1 MKNDNLNITFSIGR
15 YMITIL
21 KFTYECQTWNT
32 PSHSHSSNSY
42 ELHYIPQGR
51 GTLISSQKS
60 YDLYPNVLYTTG
72 PHVEHQQYPDP
83 DDPTYEYCIYLRIE
97 ETHVKQR
104 RKNME
109 QENIMDLFLN
119 YPFWYGT
126 DQADLPVTL
135 EQIHR
140 ELFHPKPA
148 AGLMLEALFI
158 QFMVKV
164 LRRKNMEQENIMDL
178 FLNYPFWYGT
188 DQADLPVT
196 LEQIH
201 RELFHPK
208 PAAGL
213 MLEALFIQFMVKV
226 LRNYKPASKAAIT
239 SIPIPLIKAYILIE
253 DSFLL
258 EYDTITLE
266 ELSHRLGLSTRQTSR
281 ILFDRYGQNFIQ
293 KRTEARMAAAVTFL
307 KEGRLSVS
315 EIAARLG
322 YSCPNHFHAAF
333 KKYYHMTATEY
344 KSLCLSQN

>member
-97 ETHVKQR
+97 ETHAKQ
-104 RKNME
+104 
-109 QENIMDLFLN
+109 
-119 YPFWYGT
+119 
-126 DQADLPVTL
+126 
-135 EQIHR
+135 
-140 ELFHPKPA
+140 
-148 AGLMLEALFI
+148 
-158 QFMVKV
+158 
-164 LRRKNMEQENIMDL
+164 RRKNMEQENIMDL

-322 YSCPNHFHAAF
+322 YSCPNHFRAAF

>member
-1 MKNDNLNITFSIGR
+1 MSDKRTLTGASAMKNDNLNITFSIGR

-97 ETHVKQR
+97 ETHAKQR

-126 DQADLPVTL
+126 DQGDLPVTL

-140 ELFHPKPA
+140 EL
-148 AGLMLEALFI
+148 L
-158 QFMVKV
+158 
-164 LRRKNMEQENIMDL
+164 D
-178 FLNYPFWYGT
+178 
-188 DQADLPVT
+188 
-196 LEQIH
+196 
-201 RELFHPK
+201 PK

>member
-126 DQADLPVTL
+126 DQGDLP
-135 EQIHR
+135 I
-140 ELFHPKPA
+140 
-148 AGLMLEALFI
+148 
-158 QFMVKV
+158 
-164 LRRKNMEQENIMDL
+164 
-178 FLNYPFWYGT
+178 
-188 DQADLPVT
+188 T

-322 YSCPNHFHAAF
+322 YSWPNHFHAAF

>member
-1 MKNDNLNITFSIGR
+1 MSDKRTLTGASAMKNDNLNITFSIGR

-97 ETHVKQR
+97 ETHAKQR

-126 DQADLPVTL
+126 DQ
-135 EQIHR
+135 
-140 ELFHPKPA
+140 
-148 AGLMLEALFI
+148 G
-158 QFMVKV
+158 
-164 LRRKNMEQENIMDL
+164 
-178 FLNYPFWYGT
+178 
-188 DQADLPVT
+188 DLPVT

>member
-97 ETHVKQR
+97 ETHAKQR

-109 QENIMDLFLN
+109 QGNIMDLFLN

-158 QFMVKV
+158 Q
-164 LRRKNMEQENIMDL
+164 L
-178 FLNYPFWYGT
+178 
-188 DQADLPVT
+188 
-196 LEQIH
+196 
-201 RELFHPK
+201 
-208 PAAGL
+208 
-213 MLEALFIQFMVKV
+213 MVKV

-344 KSLCLSQN
+344 KTLCLSQN

>member
-97 ETHVKQR
+97 ETHAKQR

-140 ELFHPKPA
+140 ELF
-148 AGLMLEALFI
+148 
-158 QFMVKV
+158 
-164 LRRKNMEQENIMDL
+164 D
-178 FLNYPFWYGT
+178 
-188 DQADLPVT
+188 
-196 LEQIH
+196 
-201 RELFHPK
+201 PK

-281 ILFDRYGQNFIQ
+281 ILFDRYGQNFTQ
-293 KRTEARMAAAVTFL
+293 KRTEARMAAAATFL
-307 KEGRLSVS
+307 KEGQLSVS
-315 EIAARLG
+315 EISARLG

>member
-1 MKNDNLNITFSIGR
+1 MSDKRTLGGAAAMKNDNLNITFLIGR

-97 ETHVKQR
+97 ETHAKQ
-104 RKNME
+104 
-109 QENIMDLFLN
+109 
-119 YPFWYGT
+119 
-126 DQADLPVTL
+126 
-135 EQIHR
+135 
-140 ELFHPKPA
+140 
-148 AGLMLEALFI
+148 
-158 QFMVKV
+158 
-164 LRRKNMEQENIMDL
+164 RRKNMEQENIMDL

-307 KEGRLSVS
+307 NEGRLSVS

>member
-97 ETHVKQR
+97 ETHAKQR

-109 QENIMDLFLN
+109 QENIM
-119 YPFWYGT
+119 
-126 DQADLPVTL
+126 
-135 EQIHR
+135 E
-140 ELFHPKPA
+140 
-148 AGLMLEALFI
+148 
-158 QFMVKV
+158 
-164 LRRKNMEQENIMDL
+164 L

>member
-1 MKNDNLNITFSIGR
+1 MSDKRTLGGAAAMKNDNLNITFSIGR

-164 LRRKNMEQENIMDL
+164 LR
-178 FLNYPFWYGT
+178 
-188 DQADLPVT
+188 
-196 LEQIH
+196 
-201 RELFHPK
+201 
-208 PAAGL
+208 
-213 MLEALFIQFMVKV
+213 
-226 LRNYKPASKAAIT
+226 NYKPASKAAIT

-281 ILFDRYGQNFIQ
+281 ILFDRYGQNFTQ
-293 KRTEARMAAAVTFL
+293 KRTEARMAAAATFL
-307 KEGRLSVS
+307 KEGLLSVS
-315 EIAARLG
+315 EISARLG

>member
-1 MKNDNLNITFSIGR
+1 MSDKRTLTGASAMKNDNLNITFSIGR

-97 ETHVKQR
+97 ETHAKQR

-126 DQADLPVTL
+126 DQGDLPITL

-140 ELFHPKPA
+140 ELFDPKPA
-148 AGLMLEALFI
+148 AGLMLEALKEHVMRDM
-158 QFMVKV
+158 Q
-164 LRRKNMEQENIMDL
+164 
-178 FLNYPFWYGT
+178 YG
-188 DQADLPVT
+188 
-196 LEQIH
+196 
-201 RELFHPK
+201 
-208 PAAGL
+208 
-213 MLEALFIQFMVKV
+213 
-226 LRNYKPASKAAIT
+226 
-239 SIPIPLIKAYILIE
+239 IE
-253 DSFLL
+253 F
-258 EYDTITLE
+258 
-266 ELSHRLGLSTRQTSR
+266 
-281 ILFDRYGQNFIQ
+281 
-293 KRTEARMAAAVTFL
+293 
-307 KEGRLSVS
+307 
-315 EIAARLG
+315 
-322 YSCPNHFHAAF
+322 F
-333 KKYYHMTATEY
+333 KI
-344 KSLCLSQN
+344 

>member
-97 ETHVKQR
+97 ETHVKQ
-104 RKNME
+104 
-109 QENIMDLFLN
+109 
-119 YPFWYGT
+119 
-126 DQADLPVTL
+126 
-135 EQIHR
+135 
-140 ELFHPKPA
+140 
-148 AGLMLEALFI
+148 
-158 QFMVKV
+158 
-164 LRRKNMEQENIMDL
+164 RRKNMEQENIMDL

>member
-97 ETHVKQR
+97 ETHAK
-104 RKNME
+104 
-109 QENIMDLFLN
+109 
-119 YPFWYGT
+119 
-126 DQADLPVTL
+126 
-135 EQIHR
+135 H
-140 ELFHPKPA
+140 
-148 AGLMLEALFI
+148 
-158 QFMVKV
+158 
-164 LRRKNMEQENIMDL
+164 RRKNMEQENIMDL

>member
-1 MKNDNLNITFSIGR
+1 MSDKRTLGGAAAMKNDNLNLTFSIGR

-97 ETHVKQR
+97 ETHAKQ
-104 RKNME
+104 
-109 QENIMDLFLN
+109 
-119 YPFWYGT
+119 
-126 DQADLPVTL
+126 
-135 EQIHR
+135 
-140 ELFHPKPA
+140 
-148 AGLMLEALFI
+148 
-158 QFMVKV
+158 
-164 LRRKNMEQENIMDL
+164 RRKNMEQENIMDL

-226 LRNYKPASKAAIT
+226 LRNYKPASKAAII

>member
-1 MKNDNLNITFSIGR
+1 MSDKRTLGGAAAMKNDNLNITFLIGR

-97 ETHVKQR
+97 ETHAKQ
-104 RKNME
+104 
-109 QENIMDLFLN
+109 
-119 YPFWYGT
+119 
-126 DQADLPVTL
+126 
-135 EQIHR
+135 
-140 ELFHPKPA
+140 
-148 AGLMLEALFI
+148 
-158 QFMVKV
+158 
-164 LRRKNMEQENIMDL
+164 RRKNMEQENIMDL

>member
-97 ETHVKQR
+97 ETHAKQ
-104 RKNME
+104 
-109 QENIMDLFLN
+109 
-119 YPFWYGT
+119 
-126 DQADLPVTL
+126 
-135 EQIHR
+135 
-140 ELFHPKPA
+140 
-148 AGLMLEALFI
+148 
-158 QFMVKV
+158 
-164 LRRKNMEQENIMDL
+164 RRKNMEQENIMDL

-226 LRNYKPASKAAIT
+226 LRNYKPASQAAIT

-344 KSLCLSQN
+344 KTLCLSQN

>member
-1 MKNDNLNITFSIGR
+1 MSDKRTFGGAAAMKNDNLNITFSIGR

-97 ETHVKQR
+97 ETHAKQ
-104 RKNME
+104 
-109 QENIMDLFLN
+109 
-119 YPFWYGT
+119 
-126 DQADLPVTL
+126 
-135 EQIHR
+135 
-140 ELFHPKPA
+140 
-148 AGLMLEALFI
+148 
-158 QFMVKV
+158 
-164 LRRKNMEQENIMDL
+164 RRKNMEQENIMDL

-344 KSLCLSQN
+344 KTLCLSQN

>member
-1 MKNDNLNITFSIGR
+1 MKNDNLNITFSIGK

-42 ELHYIPQGR
+42 ELHYIPQGK

-60 YDLYPNVLYTTG
+60 YALYPNVLYTTG
-72 PHVEHQQYPDP
+72 PHIEHQQYPDP
-83 DDPTYEYCIYLRIE
+83 SDPTYEYCIYLRIE
-97 ETHVKQR
+97 EPHAKQR
-104 RKNME
+104 RKNPDRE
-109 QENIMDLFLN
+109 TIMDMFLN

-126 DQADLPVTL
+126 DHAELPVTL
-135 EQIHR
+135 EQIR
-140 ELFHPKPA
+140 
-148 AGLMLEALFI
+148 
-158 QFMVKV
+158 
-164 LRRKNMEQENIMDL
+164 QEIFD
-178 FLNYPFWYGT
+178 PRPGG
-188 DQADLPVT
+188 A
-196 LEQIH
+196 
-201 RELFHPK
+201 
-208 PAAGL
+208 L

-344 KSLCLSQN
+344 KTLCLSQN

>member
-97 ETHVKQR
+97 ETHAK
-104 RKNME
+104 
-109 QENIMDLFLN
+109 
-119 YPFWYGT
+119 
-126 DQADLPVTL
+126 
-135 EQIHR
+135 H
-140 ELFHPKPA
+140 
-148 AGLMLEALFI
+148 
-158 QFMVKV
+158 
-164 LRRKNMEQENIMDL
+164 RRKNMEQENIMDL

-315 EIAARLG
+315 EIATRLG

>member
-1 MKNDNLNITFSIGR
+1 MSDKRTLGGAAAMKNDNLNITFSIGR

-126 DQADLPVTL
+126 DQGDLP
-135 EQIHR
+135 I
-140 ELFHPKPA
+140 
-148 AGLMLEALFI
+148 
-158 QFMVKV
+158 
-164 LRRKNMEQENIMDL
+164 
-178 FLNYPFWYGT
+178 
-188 DQADLPVT
+188 T

>member
-1 MKNDNLNITFSIGR
+1 MSDKRTLTGASAMKNDNLNITFSIGR

-97 ETHVKQR
+97 ETHAKQR

-126 DQADLPVTL
+126 DQGDLP
-135 EQIHR
+135 I
-140 ELFHPKPA
+140 
-148 AGLMLEALFI
+148 
-158 QFMVKV
+158 
-164 LRRKNMEQENIMDL
+164 
-178 FLNYPFWYGT
+178 
-188 DQADLPVT
+188 T

>member
-1 MKNDNLNITFSIGR
+1 MSDKRTLGGAAAMKNDNLNITFSIGR

-83 DDPTYEYCIYLRIE
+83 DNPTYEYCIYLRIE
-97 ETHVKQR
+97 ETHAKQ
-104 RKNME
+104 
-109 QENIMDLFLN
+109 
-119 YPFWYGT
+119 
-126 DQADLPVTL
+126 
-135 EQIHR
+135 
-140 ELFHPKPA
+140 
-148 AGLMLEALFI
+148 
-158 QFMVKV
+158 
-164 LRRKNMEQENIMDL
+164 RRKNMEQENIMDL

>member
-1 MKNDNLNITFSIGR
+1 MKNDNLNITFSIGK

-42 ELHYIPQGR
+42 ELHYIPQGK

-60 YDLYPNVLYTTG
+60 YALYPNVLYTTG
-72 PHVEHQQYPDP
+72 PHIEHQQYPDP
-83 DDPTYEYCIYLRIE
+83 SDPTYEYCIYLRIE
-97 ETHVKQR
+97 EPHAKQR
-104 RKNME
+104 RKNLDR
-109 QENIMDLFLN
+109 ENIMDMFLN

-126 DQADLPVTL
+126 DHAELPVTL
-135 EQIHR
+135 EQIR
-140 ELFHPKPA
+140 
-148 AGLMLEALFI
+148 
-158 QFMVKV
+158 
-164 LRRKNMEQENIMDL
+164 QEIFD
-178 FLNYPFWYGT
+178 PRPGG
-188 DQADLPVT
+188 A
-196 LEQIH
+196 
-201 RELFHPK
+201 
-208 PAAGL
+208 L

-266 ELSHRLGLSTRQTSR
+266 ELSRRLGLSTRQTSR
-281 ILFDRYGQNFIQ
+281 VLFDRYGQNFTQ
-293 KRTEARMAAAVTFL
+293 KRTEARMAAAATFL

-315 EIAARLG
+315 EIASRLG

-333 KKYYHMTATEY
+333 KKYYQMTATDY
-344 KSLCLSQN
+344 KNREQDSP

>member
-42 ELHYIPQGR
+42 EPHYIPQGR

-97 ETHVKQR
+97 ETHAKQ
-104 RKNME
+104 
-109 QENIMDLFLN
+109 
-119 YPFWYGT
+119 
-126 DQADLPVTL
+126 
-135 EQIHR
+135 
-140 ELFHPKPA
+140 
-148 AGLMLEALFI
+148 
-158 QFMVKV
+158 
-164 LRRKNMEQENIMDL
+164 RRKNMEQENIMDL

-307 KEGRLSVS
+307 KEGRLSVF

>member
-97 ETHVKQR
+97 ETHAKQR

-140 ELFHPKPA
+140 E
-148 AGLMLEALFI
+148 I
-158 QFMVKV
+158 
-164 LRRKNMEQENIMDL
+164 
-178 FLNYPFWYGT
+178 
-188 DQADLPVT
+188 
-196 LEQIH
+196 
-201 RELFHPK
+201 FHPK

-344 KSLCLSQN
+344 KTLCLSQN